1 MSFWHARYQCFWSIL
16 IKLRLQNKS
25 LKGAKKEDLDCLPGI
40 YKQTNCSMS
49 APYLGGWF
57 VCMFYVQ
64 CNKES
69 KNDIL
74 CLEMCTFISK
84 ILIDITKFIIGEE
97 TVKSF

>member
-1 MSFWHARYQCFWSIL
+1 
-16 IKLRLQNKS
+16 
-25 LKGAKKEDLDCLPGI
+25 
-40 YKQTNCSMS
+40 MS

-74 CLEMCTFISK
+74 CLEMCTFTSEN
-84 ILIDITKFIIGEE
+84 LIDITKFIIGEE
-97 TVKSF
+97 TVKSFKQFMNRLFDVIFEIFSL